1 MKKSYTGNKGFSL
14 LEIMVVIGILA
25 IILGI
30 GIPYFLRG
38 KARQQLK
45 ITANKFKGDLDFARS
60 LGKSSGWQSGD
71 PGSDVEVVFIGS
83 GSDKTGYEVRNT
95 SGRAERSTTFD
106 NGITVNIQ
114 NITTPLQFKG
124 NGSISTSGS
133 IIMKS
138 SNVSDTWTITLVN
151 STGLVKVEKN

>member
-1 MKKSYTGNKGFSL
+1 MKKGFSDRKGFSL

-45 ITANKFKGDLDFARS
+45 VAAANFKGDLDFARS
-60 LGKSSGWQSGD
+60 LAKSSGRQDGDSGN
-71 PGSDVEVVFIGS
+71 DVEVYFIGS

-95 SGRAERSTTFD
+95 EGRAERAATFE
-106 NGITVNIQ
+106 NGITANIQ

-124 NGSISTSGS
+124 NGSISTSGT
-133 IIMKS
+133 IVIKS
-138 SNVSDTWTITLVN
+138 SNVGDTWTVTLVS
-151 STGLVKVEKN
+151 STGLVKLDKN

>member
-1 MKKSYTGNKGFSL
+1 MKKSFSDSKGFSL

-45 ITANKFKGDLDFARS
+45 IAANSFKGDLDFARS
-60 LGKSSGWQSGD
+60 LGKSSGWQTGD
-71 PGSDVEVVFIGS
+71 PGSDVEVVFMGS

-95 SGRAERSTTFD
+95 SGRAERAVTFD

-124 NGSISTSGS
+124 NGSISTSGN

-138 SNVSDTWTITLVN
+138 GNVKDTWTITLVN
-151 STGLVKVEKN
+151 TTGLIKISKN